1 MSATGEGLGAIFNVL
16 TTANDTYISMKDC
29 GSVAFVCLNTGG
41 DTWTLTEATDASGTG
56 AVALATITTSHVSA
70 TVGAAWTRLTQAAAS
85 TEVSSSSQDVCV
97 IQVSDY
103 ELSDGFD
110 FVKIAA
116 TGSGTVVAI
125 TYDLKVQRKAVNQ
138 PAMV

>member
-1 MSATGEGLGAIFNVL
+1 MAGEGLGRVFNVL
-16 TTANDTYISMKDC
+16 TTANDTYINMKDC
-29 GSVAFVCLNTGG
+29 GGVAFVCLNTGG
-41 DTWTLTEATDASGTG
+41 DTWTLTEATTAAGGG
-56 AVALATITTSHVSA
+56 AAVLATITRSHVSA
-70 TVGAAWTRLTQAAAS
+70 TVGAAWVLLTQAAAS

-97 IQVSDY
+97 IEVSDY

-110 FVKIAA
+110 FVKVAA

-125 TYDLKVQRKAVNQ
+125 TYDLKVQRKPANL